1 MFRVAKGTLW
11 IAMLRGTRVQ
21 ASAQSRRRK
30 DTPDDREASYRALVR
45 DVVLGALA
53 VIALS
58 LAVPAWIIR
67 VEYSTNY
74 GTILEPRSAAVA
86 EVLRERTF
94 ETVVGTPRLPRMLD
108 VAEQIVRREAERR
121 DSERRE
127 AERRETA
134 RREAARR
141 NATDSITD
149 NTDVAVDHAAAQPV
163 KTVSPAF
170 STPQFDFRDQYKG
183 LELFHIITR
192 HS

>member
-21 ASAQSRRRK
+21 ASAQNRRRT
-30 DTPDDREASYRALVR
+30 DRADD
-45 DVVLGALA
+45 
-53 VIALS
+53 
-58 LAVPAWIIR
+58 PWIIR
-67 VEYSTNY
+67 VEYSKTY

-121 DSERRE
+121 GSERRE

-170 STPQFDFRDQYKG
+170 STPQFDFRESVQG
-183 LELFHIITR
+183 P
-192 HS
+192 